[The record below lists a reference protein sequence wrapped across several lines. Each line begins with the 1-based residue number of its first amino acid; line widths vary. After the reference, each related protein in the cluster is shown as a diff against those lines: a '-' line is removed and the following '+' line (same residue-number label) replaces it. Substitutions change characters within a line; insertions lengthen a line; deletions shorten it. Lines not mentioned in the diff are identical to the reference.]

1 MDKQRILELAKI
13 DIKQLVDEMTL
24 TQIPQTREKVF
35 SYLMFLTE
43 LDRLPVVT
51 SVETE
56 QELPK
61 QTTEDKLTK
70 VKHVMDTFF
79 DEPEKISQAVEP
91 VKVPYRFE
99 RKLKGGWLPNI
110 QAFVPERMVRELELS
125 HGDLVYASKLTQKSQ
140 TEGPTRY
147 SFELAERRNESEP
160 KDRVQINYAIVDW
173 DVDIKRFVVSST
185 ISEGMIRDPDGVPM
199 TLLISDQEANDL
211 KIKEGDIVDVA
222 YHTGQS
228 SVVRLI
234 WRYSMDNPA
243 EFQWVTA
250 NKKKHYKPTT
260 TTQREYPQTLSEM
273 TVLMIGFE
281 PGKKDMEEEIVRRG
295 GTMIWASGREGHDRI
310 FTMVNKSDC
319 VINMLAHMGHSGSI
333 SAVDIAKTL
342 DIPHGR
348 VHNFGRSSFI
358 QEIYRCLGIT
368 SAE

>member
-1 MDKQRILELAKI
+1 MNKESILELAKL

-24 TQIPQTREKVF
+24 TKIPETKEKVF

-43 LDRLPVVT
+43 LDRLPQINTLAPLPVKPIEP
-51 SVETE
+51 VE
-56 QELPK
+56 PA
-61 QTTEDKLTK
+61 TK
-70 VKHVMDTFF
+70 NDSQDIEKPIEKEV
-79 DEPEKISQAVEP
+79 PEVVEP

-185 ISEGMIRDPDGVPM
+185 ISEGMIRDSDGTPM

-228 SVVRLI
+228 SVIRLI

-250 NKKKHYKPTT
+250 NKKKHYKSTT

-273 TVLMIGFE
+273 TILMIGFE
-281 PGKKDMEEEIVRRG
+281 PGKKDMEEEIIRRG

-348 VHNFGRSSFI
+348 VHNFGRTSFI